1 MLNCTVYK
9 GGSIKYFFPSFLYCL
24 LLSDW
29 TIQLQSSEH
38 PVHCMKMLMISY
50 KVHFL
55 WGPGLFVA
63 LETCSTVLSIRV
75 EWLSFFLQFSKM
87 DTLLSW
93 PGTFIFITFFAYFI
107 STSVSV
113 WTRGSS
119 ISLHLHGITFH
130 CNSNRLSLLVYLSF
144 PSLFPPLSGPSRS
157 LVSLLFYLSC
167 LPSPY
172 SSCSQSQSLRFIF
185 YLIQLQ
191 HFSSNYLLPYY
202 LHY

>member
-38 PVHCMKMLMISY
+38 PVSVHCMKMLMISY

-55 WGPGLFVA
+55 RGPACLLHWKLA
-63 LETCSTVLSIRV
+63 
-75 EWLSFFLQFSKM
+75 Q
-87 DTLLSW
+87 LSW
-93 PGTFIFITFFAYFI
+93 VLGWSDWVFFAIFENRYNAVMTRYIYFYNFFAYFI

-130 CNSNRLSLLVYLSF
+130 CNSIRLFLLVYLSF
-144 PSLFPPLSGPSRS
+144 LSLFPPSTTHA
-157 LVSLLFYLSC
+157 VFVLFVAFRLNNPASIKWACCPLYEEVNDKLKIT
-167 LPSPY
+167 L
-172 SSCSQSQSLRFIF
+172 F
-185 YLIQLQ
+185 
-191 HFSSNYLLPYY
+191 
-202 LHY
+202 